1 MMGAALSGAAALTHG
16 WSGVA
21 LVYSTVQIAMLAGLA
36 RGRAQFHHYFLSPSV
51 AAPLAAL
58 AGVGMAVAS
67 PWLHGLGM
75 APQSLLRAGIGV
87 AVGAALGYSSGRFTA
102 AGTSTAGALQRGAVV
117 EERPVPA
124 QSGRQ
129 RKRESEGAIT
139 LAGMAVPAQDE
150 AKHFK
155 VIGTTGTGKSIA
167 IREIL
172 QAALARGDR
181 AVIADPDGGYL
192 REFYDARRGDV
203 VLNPLEKNSRRW
215 DLFREIESSNDID
228 ELALSLIPDQDGG
241 DHSWTGYARTFFSA
255 VTRQAHAA
263 GMTDVGDLFHLLAVA
278 DVQELRTLVRGT
290 PAQPFLDEHNLR
302 MFDSIRSVTISAV
315 KSLEYVAQ
323 QEAQPLSVR
332 QWVRGNAP
340 GVLFIPY
347 RAGQIAALRS
357 PISAWMRLAIFE
369 TMNRDESEFAV
380 AVKERARAGG
390 KPPARDSGRLWF
402 VVDELDALG
411 KIDGLKDALARLR
424 KFGGRCVLGFQS
436 ISQVSGTY
444 GRHEAHTIVE
454 NCGNSLILRCSAS
467 DGGGTA
473 RFASQLIGDREV
485 LRKTVSTSR
494 RSGEWVGS
502 TTLSEHYNIE
512 PALLPSQIE
521 QLPDLAGYLK
531 HASGAKWRRVTLS
544 PGRVDSKSLNRS
556 RDAAPGWAAGT
567 PATLAADRGDIA
579 SSLRGAGIS
588 AAIIGSPPRMAGGV
602 ARGIAG
608 SEARTSA
615 GSAVSIASGRAVDFK
630 GRTSVL
636 DASHA
641 RDGWDYE

>member
-21 LVYSTVQIAMLAGLA
+21 LVYSTVQLALLAGLA

-51 AAPLAAL
+51 AAPLTAV

-75 APQSLLRAGIGV
+75 AHQSLLQVGIGA

-102 AGTSTAGALQRGAVV
+102 GGTSTAGALQRGAVV

-124 QSGRQ
+124 PSTRR
-129 RKRESEGAIT
+129 RKRESDGAIT
-139 LAGMAVPAQDE
+139 LAGIAVPAQDE

-155 VIGTTGTGKSIA
+155 VIGTTGTGKSTA

-192 REFYDARRGDV
+192 QEFFDARRGDV
-203 VLNPLEKNSRRW
+203 VLNPFEQISRRW
-215 DLFREIESSNDID
+215 DLFGEIETSNDID
-228 ELALSLIPDQDGG
+228 ELALSLIPDQEGG

-255 VTRQAHAA
+255 VTRQAHEA
-263 GMTDVGDLFHLLAVA
+263 GMTDVGDLFQLLVVA

-302 MFDSIRSVTISAV
+302 MFDSIRSVTTSAV
-315 KSLEYVAQ
+315 KSLENVAQ
-323 QEAQPLSVR
+323 QDAQPLSVR

-369 TMNRDESEFAV
+369 TMNRDEWEMAV
-380 AVKERARAGG
+380 EGKERGRGDG
-390 KPPARDSGRLWF
+390 KPAPRDSGRLWF

-436 ISQVSGTY
+436 VAQVSGTY

-494 RSGEWVGS
+494 RSGEWAGS
-502 TTLSEHYNIE
+502 KTLSEHFSIE

-531 HASGAKWRRVTLS
+531 HASDARWRRVTLS
-544 PGRVDSKSLNRS
+544 AGRVDSKSLKRS
-556 RDAAPGWAAGT
+556 RDAAPGGAAG
-567 PATLAADRGDIA
+567 
-579 SSLRGAGIS
+579 S
-588 AAIIGSPPRMAGGV
+588 AGG
-602 ARGIAG
+602 A
-608 SEARTSA
+608 SA
-615 GSAVSIASGRAVDFK
+615 GSAGSIVSGRAADFQ
-630 GRTSVL
+630 GRTSAL
-636 DASHA
+636 DPSHA